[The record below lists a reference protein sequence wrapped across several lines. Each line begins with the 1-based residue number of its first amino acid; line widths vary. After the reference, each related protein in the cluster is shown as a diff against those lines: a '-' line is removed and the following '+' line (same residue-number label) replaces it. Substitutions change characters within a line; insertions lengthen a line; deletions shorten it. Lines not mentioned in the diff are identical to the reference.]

1 MKIIIGIVV
10 ISFVFIRVYKAKIK
24 GYIGEK
30 QVSKRLRKLNK
41 RKYKVLNNVLL
52 KTANGSTQIDHV
64 VISIY
69 GVFVIENLRNP
80 IKQNNGHIKAI
91 KDLIPEIRYKKI
103 KSIILFS
110 KRARLN
116 VNAVTDVTYINKVNK
131 IIKSY
136 KTKEYTIEEV
146 ERIFKKLEEL
156 NVNSFKERKAHV
168 KNVKRTVKNAEKKLK
183 KNRCPRC
190 GGKLKKKKSK
200 YGKFK
205 GCKNYPNCTFKL
217 NA

>member
-69 GVFVIENLRNP
+69 GIFVIETKNYKGLIFGSENDENWTQVIYKNKGKFRNP
-80 IKQNNGHIKAI
+80 IKQNYGHV
-91 KDLIPEIRYKKI
+91 L
-103 KSIILFS
+103 
-110 KRARLN
+110 
-116 VNAVTDVTYINKVNK
+116 
-131 IIKSY
+131 
-136 KTKEYTIEEV
+136 
-146 ERIFKKLEEL
+146 
-156 NVNSFKERKAHV
+156 
-168 KNVKRTVKNAEKKLK
+168 
-183 KNRCPRC
+183 
-190 GGKLKKKKSK
+190 
-200 YGKFK
+200 
-205 GCKNYPNCTFKL
+205 
-217 NA
+217 